1 MFSHGFSQSK
11 AFLYFTKVVLS
22 FPQWVLYLFWK
33 NVLCICNVF
42 EAYCYFKGALALIYL
57 GRTTIISG
65 SHLQWCC
72 HFYET
77 STSSHPFFQRYWD
90 NLSLSVIAYNS
101 MNGAFCCI
109 RGVAVTHSSIFTVFF
124 QTKSYS
130 EERYDSQQLWYL
142 LGCRDVNIE
151 WCFVIWRHQLQPFI
165 FSIVLPLFHGSIYVK
180 ASVSISRLL
189 LQLSI
194 LKNGLWLTIHYKKW
208 SVIDHLL

>member
-1 MFSHGFSQSK
+1 MYLRRIVISK
-11 AFLYFTKVVLS
+11 EHLHSYIWDVR
-22 FPQWVLYLFWK
+22 PLFQ
-33 NVLCICNVF
+33 
-42 EAYCYFKGALALIYL
+42 EATCSDAVIFMKQALPVI
-57 GRTTIISG
+57 R
-65 SHLQWCC
+65 
-72 HFYET
+72 
-77 STSSHPFFQRYWD
+77 FFRYWD